1 MDTHALI
8 KQASD
13 SHLRGDLVTAEAG
26 YAQLLAA
33 DPGNIDA
40 RFLNATLHAQQS
52 KWALAADEL
61 RELVVLQ
68 PTHVD
73 AWLNLAHVLE
83 ALSDIAAAV
92 ECYKVVLSH
101 RPHDAQSWYHLG
113 LMAYRTKNFAE
124 AEGAYRQFVALTPL
138 SVEGHFNLG
147 ATLHELMRLREA
159 EAQYQRVLVLDA
171 SQVEA
176 HRGLG
181 TIAMQ
186 ERRYADAVVYFQ
198 AGLAIAPN
206 DVELLSNLGV
216 MLQKCQRMT
225 EAEAVFRQAIA
236 HQPDHINAHFNLA
249 LILLLKG
256 EFAEGW
262 QEYEWRLRIKQRQLM
277 AFNQPQWEGAPLAG
291 KTILLRAEQ
300 GFGDTFQFVRY
311 APLIRA
317 LGGKVVMA
325 CQPGLKRL
333 LLRTPGID
341 MIAERAVSGVP
352 LMAFDTH
359 LPLLSLP
366 RVFNTR
372 SETIPCEFPYIH
384 PEPCLAQRWAARLG
398 GDPRLRVG
406 IVWAGRPTHEDD
418 KNRSCALHYFLDLL
432 ALPDIGFYSLQK
444 GEAVRDLQGL
454 EFIERVIDLDPEI
467 DDFADTAAAIA
478 NLDVVICVDTA
489 VAHLAGAMNKPVWV
503 ILPYAPDFRWLEA
516 GDASPWY
523 PSMRLFRQANAGDWE
538 SVFTRLKSSLM
549 QLVATRAP
557 ITANPAAYDAITISL
572 LRQTRLAVR
581 EARWDMVDSIALSA
595 VTHAAMPEA
604 NLLLGVAELQQGLF
618 AESLAHLVVA
628 YEAWP
633 EHPDVLRLLGIALQ
647 SLGQVEQAEAFYLEA
662 LRFGNDDPEALFNL
676 GLLRHTAGELLHA
689 SHYYQAA
696 LALKP
701 HSPECLNNYG
711 LTLLSLGERNQAITQ
726 FKEAIRLAPTFV
738 ESLVNLGN
746 ALYLEGQLAEAANC
760 FRQAL
765 SIQAN
770 HAGAHNALG
779 VALKAQGKLLDAMAE
794 FKQALSID
802 ASLLEARNN
811 LGNTCRAL
819 GRIDEAVKHYRAAL
833 AQNPESAITWSN
845 LGAALQR
852 LGEVADALG
861 AFDRALG
868 IAPDLAEA
876 HWNRALCYLLTG
888 DYARGWPEYEW
899 GIQAGARPIT
909 PRLYP
914 TWQGEMLPGKTLLV
928 SAEQGYGDALQFVRF
943 LNQTRER
950 VGKLVLICQPALL
963 PLLRSCQGVDT
974 VLPNNFPATEFPPID
989 AQILLMSLPG
999 LFGVT
1004 LATLSVSSPYIV
1016 ADARRIEQIAPMI
1029 ALGASG
1035 LKVGLVW
1042 AGSAEHQDDND
1053 RSVDAKLLA
1062 AAFRDVAHIIFYS
1075 LQLGCGSAEY
1085 ADAGGKIIDL
1095 APHLNDFADT
1105 AAAISQ
1111 LDLVIS
1117 VDTAVAHLAGAMGVP
1132 VWVLLPYAP
1141 DWRWGLKMQTTPWY
1155 PSARLFRQ
1163 TLRGDWQLVL
1173 KTLAEAL
1180 RNKVN

>member
-13 SHLRGDLVTAEAG
+13 SHLRGDLAAAEAG
-26 YAQLLAA
+26 YMQLLAA
-33 DPGNIDA
+33 DPDNIDA

-61 RELVVLQ
+61 RQLVVLQ
-68 PTHVD
+68 PTHID

-83 ALSDIAAAV
+83 ALSDIAAAA
-92 ECYKVVLSH
+92 ECYKAVLSH

-124 AEGAYRQFVALTPL
+124 AEGAYRQFVALTPS

-186 ERRYADAVVYFQ
+186 ERRYADAVAYFQ

-225 EAEAVFRQAIA
+225 EAESAFRQAIA

-256 EFAEGW
+256 EFEEGW
-262 QEYEWRLRIKQRQLM
+262 REYEWRLRIKQRQLM

-341 MIAERAVSGVP
+341 MIAERPVSGAP
-352 LMAFDTH
+352 LVAFDTH

-384 PEPCLAQRWAARLG
+384 PEPCLVQRWAARLG

-418 KNRSCALHYFLDLL
+418 KNRSCALHHFLDLL

-444 GEAVRDLQGL
+444 GEAVRDLQDL
-454 EFIERVIDLDPEI
+454 EFSERVVDLDPEI

-523 PSMRLFRQANAGDWE
+523 ASMRLFRQANAGDWE

-557 ITANPAAYDAITISL
+557 MTANLATYDAITISL

-581 EARWDMVDSIALSA
+581 EARWDMVDSTALSA

-604 NLLLGVAELQQGLF
+604 NWLLGVAELKQGLF
-618 AESLAHLVVA
+618 AESLTHLVVA

-633 EHPDVLRLLGIALQ
+633 EHPEVLRLLGIALQ
-647 SLGQVEQAEAFYLEA
+647 SLGQAEQAEAFYLEA
-662 LRFGNDDPEALFNL
+662 LRFGNDDPEVLFNL

-746 ALYLEGQLAEAANC
+746 ALYLEGQLADAANC

-779 VALKAQGKLLDAMAE
+779 VALKAQGKLLDAVAE

-833 AQNPESAITWSN
+833 AQNPENAGTWSN

-852 LGEVADALG
+852 QGEVQAALD
-861 AFDRALG
+861 AFDRA
-868 IAPDLAEA
+868 IQITPDFAEA
-876 HWNRALCYLLTG
+876 RWNRALAWLLLG

-899 GIQAGARPIT
+899 GIRAGARPMT
-909 PRLYP
+909 QYAYP
-914 TWQGEMLPGKTLLV
+914 AWQGDMLPGKTLLV
-928 SAEQGYGDALQFVRF
+928 SAEQGFGDAIQFTRF
-943 LNQTRER
+943 LSRARSR
-950 VGKLVLICQPALL
+950 VGKLVVACQPALHAL
-963 PLLRSCQGVDT
+963 IRACEGVDS
-974 VLPNNFPATEFPPID
+974 VISNNDVPLALID
-989 AQILLMSLPG
+989 MQVPLMSLPG

-1004 LATLSVSSPYIV
+1004 LADVSEPAPYMV
-1016 ADARRIEQIAPMI
+1016 ADASCIARIKPAITQSAD
-1029 ALGASG
+1029 SF
-1035 LKVGLVW
+1035 KVGLVW
-1042 AGSAEHQDDND
+1042 AGAAAHQDDLD
-1053 RSVDAKLLA
+1053 RSLDVKLLA
-1062 AAFRDVAHIIFYS
+1062 AALAGMPRTVFYS
-1075 LQLGCGSAEY
+1075 LQLGRDTGEY
-1085 ADAGGKIIDL
+1085 VNAGLPMNDL
-1095 APHLNDFADT
+1095 SPLLSDFADT